1 MNRHLTKLFSHPI
14 LPEML
19 ILAVA
24 ALTRFWRL
32 DYHSLWFDE
41 AVSLIWAGADAP
53 YTWDVTF
60 ALVEEK
66 HPPAYYLTLHY
77 WQNFLDL
84 FGLGQNDIALRAL
97 GSLFGVLTVLGVLL
111 LVTRLSGRRVALLA
125 GLLVALSPALV
136 WYSQEL
142 RMFQPAVTGIVW
154 GIYFLAVGSWPL
166 AVSSWPLAV
175 SADDDRRPTT
185 DDDPRNTQ
193 HVLRITHYAFSIL
206 ALTYALYSYLF
217 AAFAMPGIG
226 LGLLILCWRNGRL
239 RWRPFLEGVT
249 VLAITT
255 ALFLPLARNA
265 WLVNTDQS
273 PPGQLFGGFLP
284 YLWRQLR
291 TFTVWQVEWP
301 DLAVTGILVLF
312 VLLAG
317 WGILRPAS
325 DRRRA
330 NTRLLLTVWIA
341 LPLLVAGVMQATNA
355 NVLKE
360 DRYFLF
366 VGPFVLW
373 AVAQGAVSLAER
385 RPRLGWSAAGIA
397 VLALA
402 LALPSLW
409 TPRLFRENWR
419 AAANTIADY
428 QDASP
433 SLPAAGV
440 IHADYLYRSLDWY
453 LHRRYSFE
461 QLPVYQIFNGPIA
474 DADMEIIGPRL
485 AGIEG
490 TGAQTLW
497 LVQSHLE
504 GIDDERRLQGWLDT
518 NYPVITDQFPTG
530 IQLTGYALRSEYDAL
545 PELSNNAR
553 YPDAP
558 LTDGLILAACE
569 IVTPVVRARDEIMH
583 PPSGWVHVRMWWQ
596 PTTALSEDYTSLVQ
610 VIGEQGTWGEELQ
623 RPNEPLRH
631 RPTTAWTP
639 GRYYRDEADVN
650 LNPSTPAGR
659 YPVYVSLQDG
669 NGAIVGEGVLCGEV
683 EIGD

>member
-1 MNRHLTKLFSHPI
+1 MNRHLPMRFAHSI
-14 LPEML
+14 LPETL

-32 DYHSLWFDE
+32 GYHSLWFDE
-41 AVSLIWAGADAP
+41 AVSLIWAGADAV
-53 YTWDVTF
+53 YTWDKTF

-66 HPPAYYLTLHY
+66 HPPAYYLTLHF
-77 WQNFLDL
+77 WQRFLDL

-97 GSLFGVLTVLGVLL
+97 GSLLGVLTVLGVLL

-154 GIYFLAVGSWPL
+154 GIYFLAVG
-166 AVSSWPLAV
+166 V
-175 SADDDRRPTT
+175 DDRR
-185 DDDPRNTQ
+185 RNTQ
-193 HVLRITHYAFSIL
+193 HASRITHYALSIL
-206 ALTYALYSYLF
+206 SLTYALYSYLF

-226 LGLLILCWRNGRL
+226 LGLLILCWRDGRL
-239 RWRPFLEGVT
+239 RWRRFLEGVT
-249 VLAITT
+249 ALAIVT

-273 PPGQLFGGFLP
+273 PPGELFGGFLR

-301 DLAVTGILVLF
+301 DLAVTGILLLF
-312 VLLAG
+312 ALLAG
-317 WGILRPAS
+317 WGIMRPAS

-330 NTRLLLTVWIA
+330 DTRLLLTVWIA

-373 AVAQGAVSLAER
+373 AAAQGIVSLADHW
-385 RPRLGWSAAGIA
+385 PRLGWSAATVTA
-397 VLALA
+397 LALVLAL
-402 LALPSLW
+402 PPLW
-409 TPRLFRENWR
+409 TPRLSRENWR
-419 AAANTIADY
+419 AAADVIADY
-428 QDASP
+428 QDAGP
-433 SLPAAGV
+433 DLPAAGV
-440 IHADYLYRSLDWY
+440 IHADYLYRALDWY
-453 LHRRYSFE
+453 LHRRYSFDD
-461 QLPVYQIFNGPIA
+461 LPVYQIFNGPIA
-474 DADMEIIGPRL
+474 PADMEIIGPRL

-504 GIDDERRLQGWLDT
+504 GIDDDRHLQGWLDAR
-518 NYPVITDQFPTG
+518 YPVITAQHPTG
-530 IQLTGYALRSEYDAL
+530 IQVTGYALRTEYDAL
-545 PELSNNAR
+545 PELS
-553 YPDAP
+553 DAAVTP
-558 LTDGLILAACE
+558 NTELADGLTLAACE
-569 IVTPVVRARDEIMH
+569 ITTPVVAAQDEALH

-596 PTTALSEDYTSLVQ
+596 PTQPLPQNYVSRAQ
-610 VIGEQGTWGEELQ
+610 VIGEQGAWGDELP
-623 RPNEPLRH
+623 RPNAPLNVH
-631 RPTTAWTP
+631 PTTTWTP
-639 GRYYRDEADVN
+639 GHYYRDEADIN
-650 LNPSTPAGR
+650 LNPSTPPGR
-659 YPVYVSLQDG
+659 YPVYISVQD
-669 NGAIVGEGVLCGEV
+669 ADGVTSRERILCGVVIE
-683 EIGD
+683 DL